1 MHDYII
7 ISVRKDINYMVIDNF
22 IERIIEDNEEIMFGK
37 DNISNK
43 EFLDS
48 ANDCANNYC
57 KCMEV
62 PIDDF
67 RQGKELFKTI
77 EYFTSKD
84 FCDTIF
90 KGLNDDDKK
99 RADSFLKEITSVIE
113 KEKTKGTHFDAD
125 AVCKSIM
132 DYAILLSSIKI
143 ENYDEVSK
151 EIEKVKKGEMEYKNI
166 QFKKTLSGFD
176 KEDILI
182 SDIKKIYQYIDDMES
197 VQAKRDI
204 LCRPSFLV
212 RTIRK
217 TAQSTKSEKAT
228 ATVFALVSLLPAIA
242 LAALLRSTDA
252 GKVGAYLGSI
262 CFFFLLDPKWKQ
274 RNEMNKL
281 LYRFEYW
288 EIIMT
293 ACYNYYC
300 KNYGG
305 GING

>member
-22 IERIIEDNEEIMFGK
+22 IERIIEDNEEIMFGN

-62 PIDDF
+62 PIDDY

-143 ENYDEVSK
+143 ENFDEVSK
-151 EIEKVKKGEMEYKNI
+151 EIEKVKKGEMEYKDI
-166 QFKKTLSGFD
+166 HFKRSLSGFD
-176 KEDILI
+176 KGDILI
-182 SDIKKIYQYIDDMES
+182 SDIKTMYQSINDIDN
-197 VQAKRDI
+197 VRAKRDKLDKWNI
-204 LCRPSFLV
+204 MNSYLRLGDKLFSKVLKIKDRKKLIASIV
-212 RTIRK
+212 ATNTIY
-217 TAQSTKSEKAT
+217 T
-228 ATVFALVSLLPAIA
+228 IG
-242 LAALLRSTDA
+242 AALLLYSP
-252 GKVGAYLGSI
+252 VGILSNLVI
-262 CFFFLLDPKWKQ
+262 SK
-274 RNEMNKL
+274 ENKFNSL
-281 LYRFEYW
+281 LYRIEYW
-288 EIIMT
+288 DVIIT
-293 ACYNYYC
+293 ACYNYYF